1 MEGIKTLADFCDM
14 QKLHEILEN
23 WSIST
28 GMGTIIVDNEGRAV
42 ADPRA
47 FSPYCALVR
56 SSEKGLKH
64 CIDFHNLG
72 KDKSVCHGGLTV
84 FSDSIAL
91 PNGKILGQLI
101 CGQVVDK
108 QGECPD
114 FATISQAL
122 QLPEADLQAKYNS
135 IAFKSQQEIQA
146 CRKLLLDAVANF
158 VDKSYRDW
166 LHQRETGTDKTLSQI
181 TKILY
186 SFNLTVDMDNYRYTL
201 ITGTGLDRTVEL
213 IKKSDYIPDTLKTFV
228 KYIHPAYQKKLK
240 DWFNERLAN
249 LPNIK
254 NGFVG
259 SMEYPVL
266 YPGDEKYEWQEINIF
281 VNTDEDG
288 NSTVNLLGRDIT
300 EAHDTQ
306 ERNEKELKAAAAKN
320 QILSELTKMLYS
332 YNLTLNLHT
341 GKYSII
347 VGTGMTKFVD
357 IFKST
362 DDYVVAYN
370 EKIKYLA
377 PETIDHFTNL
387 ASFEALRARRDSNGF
402 IGSAEYGAL
411 TDNGEEWH
419 EVNVFISTD
428 EAGEPIANILGRD
441 ITDAHK
447 RQQQKENV
455 QKAAMARDQL
465 LSGVTKMLYSYNLT
479 INLNTW
485 KYSLI
490 TGTGM
495 QDAIRFMEGT
505 DDYVLLHSRLLKNII
520 PTELPKWE
528 SIMGIEALQRV
539 ENISGYVGS
548 VTYETHYNNESQWH
562 EANLFMGVDENGDPL
577 ANILGRDI
585 TESYLQQ
592 KKHET
597 ELKAAAAKDQILSEI
612 TKMLYSY
619 NLNLNLNT
627 GKYSLIVGTG
637 MDKFVKIFAS
647 TNDYAISYEEKK
659 KYVLPE
665 YKETFAEIAS
675 LQALQSYRDRYGY
688 IGSAEY
694 ASQGDNGVEWHE
706 INVFI
711 ATNENNEPMANIL
724 GRDVTEIHEAADTKA
739 HLEIAQAANMAKSQ
753 FLSNMSH
760 DIRTPINGIMGM
772 LAIAKTHRKDEELVD
787 EALEKIEIS
796 SRHLLTLINDILDLN
811 KLESGKMVFA
821 KEPLDICKLS
831 REVLTMV
838 EPLANEA
845 ELNMAIPDFGSVKH
859 PRVIGSPLHIREV
872 LVNILSNAVKYNKPQ
887 GRIYFDI
894 HEHAYTGD
902 EVTFKFIIK
911 DTGIGM
917 SEEFQKRMF
926 EAFNQENTQVK
937 PKYQGSGL
945 GLSIVKRIVDQLHGT
960 IEVESVQDQGSVFV
974 VTLSFPLDHS
984 PILMEETVTLE
995 QEEQNISGVRILLVE
1010 DNELNMEIAQFMLQ
1024 EAGAIVTTAADGQLA
1039 VEAFAAAEQNTFD
1052 VILMDIQMPNM
1063 DGLMATRMIR
1073 QMNRADAKNIPIFA
1087 MTANAFAEDV
1097 QNSKAAGMNEHL
1109 AKPLD
1114 MPKVLTTIA
1123 KYRKSKL

>member
-1 MEGIKTLADFCDM
+1 
-14 QKLHEILEN
+14 
-23 WSIST
+23 
-28 GMGTIIVDNEGRAV
+28 
-42 ADPRA
+42 
-47 FSPYCALVR
+47 
-56 SSEKGLKH
+56 
-64 CIDFHNLG
+64 
-72 KDKSVCHGGLTV
+72 
-84 FSDSIAL
+84 
-91 PNGKILGQLI
+91 
-101 CGQVVDK
+101 
-108 QGECPD
+108 
-114 FATISQAL
+114 
-122 QLPEADLQAKYNS
+122 
-135 IAFKSQQEIQA
+135 
-146 CRKLLLDAVANF
+146 
-158 VDKSYRDW
+158 
-166 LHQRETGTDKTLSQI
+166 
-181 TKILY
+181 
-186 SFNLTVDMDNYRYTL
+186 
-201 ITGTGLDRTVEL
+201 
-213 IKKSDYIPDTLKTFV
+213 
-228 KYIHPAYQKKLK
+228 
-240 DWFNERLAN
+240 
-249 LPNIK
+249 
-254 NGFVG
+254 
-259 SMEYPVL
+259 
-266 YPGDEKYEWQEINIF
+266 
-281 VNTDEDG
+281 
-288 NSTVNLLGRDIT
+288 
-300 EAHDTQ
+300 
-306 ERNEKELKAAAAKN
+306 
-320 QILSELTKMLYS
+320 
-332 YNLTLNLHT
+332 
-341 GKYSII
+341 
-347 VGTGMTKFVD
+347 MTKFVD

-370 EKIKYLA
+370 EKLKYLA
-377 PETIDHFTNL
+377 PDTIDQFTNL
-387 ASFEALRARRDSNGF
+387 ASFEALRARRNSNGF

-490 TGTGM
+490 TGTSM

-520 PTELPKWE
+520 PAELPKWE
-528 SIMGIEALQRV
+528 SIMGIESLQRV
-539 ENISGYVGS
+539 ENTSGYVGS
-548 VTYETHYNNESQWH
+548 VTYETNYNGESQWH

-772 LAIAKTHRKDEELVD
+772 LAIAKTHRNDDALVD

-831 REVLTMV
+831 REVVTIV

-845 ELNMAIPDFGSVKH
+845 ELKMDMPDFVAVKH

-887 GRIYFDI
+887 GRICFDI
-894 HEHAYTGD
+894 QEAGYTGD
-902 EVTFKFIIK
+902 EVTFKFIIR

-917 SEEFQKRMF
+917 SEDFQKRMF

-945 GLSIVKRIVDQLHGT
+945 GLSIVKRIVDQLHGS
-960 IEVESVQDQGSVFV
+960 IDVDSEQDKGSVFV
-974 VTLSFPLDHS
+974 VTLKFPVDHS
-984 PILMEETVTLE
+984 PVLTEEAVAMENEDR
-995 QEEQNISGVRILLVE
+995 NISGVNILLVE

-1024 EAGAIVTTAADGQLA
+1024 EAGASVTTASDGQLA
-1039 VEAFAAAEQNTFD
+1039 VEAFAAAELNTFD

-1073 QMNRADAKNIPIFA
+1073 QMSRSDAKSIPIFA

-1114 MPKVLTTIA
+1114 MPKVLATIA
-1123 KYRKSKL
+1123 KYRNKR